1 MTGCCDPRE
10 YDAIFTP
17 RFAHRLA
24 RRYRRRGLDRL
35 SARVVRCCV
44 DHGIEGATVLEIGGG
59 VGELHL
65 ELLRRGAA
73 TATNLELVGTYE
85 RDAAELL
92 AEAGLTGRVRRRLLD
107 LAADPAAVEPAD
119 VVVLNRVVCCYPD
132 FVGLLG
138 AAAGHARQLL
148 VLSYPRS
155 NPFTRGLLRL
165 ENGFTALLGRSYRG
179 FVHPPADMLAVLRA
193 QGLEPAGSENGA
205 IWCLTA
211 ATPVTAA
218 GPRPG

>member
-1 MTGCCDPRE
+1 MTGCCDPRGYE
-10 YDAIFTP
+10 ATFTP
-17 RFAHRLA
+17 RFARRLA

-35 SARVVRCCV
+35 TAKVVRRCV

-92 AEAGLTGRVRRRLLD
+92 AEAGMTGRVRRRLLD

-132 FVGLLG
+132 LSGLLG
-138 AAAGHARQLL
+138 AAAGRARRLL
-148 VLSYPRS
+148 VLTYPRS
-155 NPFTRGLLRL
+155 NPFTRGLMAV
-165 ENGFTALLGRSYRG
+165 ENGVTALLGRPYRA
-179 FVHPPADMLAVLRA
+179 FVRPPAEILAVLRA
-193 QGLEPAGSENGA
+193 HGLEPAGSENGA

-211 ATPVTAA
+211 ATPVSAA
-218 GPRPG
+218 APRPA